1 MQKKL
6 DMILKIILF
15 LAFIYFFINL
25 HFDLRPTIMKPFYS
39 LSLFEEIFFSMIIEL
54 AILGCFFLFP
64 PFGLITYYLIYRRT
78 LKNQIRK
85 NSKFEKQNLQY
96 CREHLNHLAP
106 SLLSYLQDFKIEFEN
121 DISAHILKLLYEH
134 YLVEE
139 NGFFKIENKDTSSLS
154 NSDKII
160 LEIIKDKKIIT
171 SKQKEYEQAIEQE
184 TKEHKLITYKDLKL
198 KNLLSTFFSL
208 LIPVIAIN
216 SFVLIYTSQNIEN
229 ASILLIF
236 IDLALIGLSVFLFI
250 YMFIRIF
257 SIMNSKT
264 NIIRTKKGNQILK
277 NSLELKKFLN
287 DFSNLEHST
296 WKEVYTRDYYL
307 IYAVVLG
314 INKKIPK
321 EIMKML
327 DI

>member
-6 DMILKIILF
+6 DMMLKIILF
-15 LAFIYFFINL
+15 LAFIVFFTNF
-25 HFDLRPTIMKPFYS
+25 HFDLRPTIMESFGTISPFQEI
-39 LSLFEEIFFSMIIEL
+39 LFSTIIEL
-54 AILGCFFLFP
+54 VFLGCFFLFP
-64 PFGLITYYLIYRRT
+64 PFGLITYYLIYRKT
-78 LKNQIRK
+78 LKNRIRK

-106 SLLSYLQDFKIEFEN
+106 SLLSYLQDFKIEFEK

-139 NGFFKIENKDTSSLS
+139 SGNFKIENKDTSSLS

-160 LEIIKDKKIIT
+160 LEIIKDKKI
-171 SKQKEYEQAIEQE
+171 SANKQKEYEQTIEQE
-184 TKEHKLITYKDLKL
+184 TKKHKLITYKNLEIKKL
-198 KNLLSTFFSL
+198 LYTFFGF
-208 LIPVIAIN
+208 LIPAIAIDL
-216 SFVLIYTSQNIEN
+216 FVFVYTFHNIEN
-229 ASILLIF
+229 ASIMLIF
-236 IDLALIGLSVFLFI
+236 IDLALIGLVVFLFI
-250 YMFIRIF
+250 YMFIRIY
-257 SIMNSKT
+257 SMLSCKT

-277 NSLELKKFLN
+277 NSLELKNFLT

-296 WKEVYTRDYYL
+296 WLEVYTRDYYL

-327 DI
+327 EH